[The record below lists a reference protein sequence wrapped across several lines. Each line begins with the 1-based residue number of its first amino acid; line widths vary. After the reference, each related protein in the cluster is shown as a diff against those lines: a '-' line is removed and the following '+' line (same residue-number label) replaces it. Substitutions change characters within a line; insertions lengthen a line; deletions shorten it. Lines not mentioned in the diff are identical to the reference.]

1 MGEDRLLVH
10 ERCQRLTLD
19 EDNALLS
26 KAGYLVTQDDGP
38 QQLWWSANFL
48 YDKFKAD
55 GDEKRTLHKWMV
67 YFKQKVSDSD
77 LCGDAI
83 DIEGLPPLMLS
94 PAGLVKGLENTLSS
108 QHRTCFTAWQKEWQA
123 MFDCGDLKDSLYSES
138 DSTVSLQELLLF
150 IFGVERRRRGSGGH
164 VWAKNSP
171 SGSALYKLQRAVV
184 EYLANGVELYVL
196 HEYVPR
202 HNTLKAIPSRRL
214 ANAPDAAGV
223 LDGQVR
229 PKPSVRVQMTPD
241 AIYAIL
247 SRARET
253 SVSMKGALDL
263 LQEENMSAMAGCK
276 PTAVDPWVR
285 RALCIYDQRA
295 TLSLVGVNHFNLV
308 ADASTHSGK
317 EENKL
322 LRVASY
328 RQLQAMSQQLN
339 LLSGGHIAN
348 LDHFSLPAG
357 VVLKAVPHGSAR
369 FTERHDSGRVRAGFA
384 AANGEREMLLPEA
397 RSWFAIGKMD
407 KLIIAKWD
415 VIHRAIRDVKLA
427 LLHGAGGEFFQA
439 QFHSQ
444 YLFSMAY
451 KPFGNSGFFEDKKR
465 LLELMLSKE
474 SFDSCPLFDECWE
487 KIRQEV
493 GMEPSSTK
501 KEVWDTLP
509 LLPGF
514 STKQTMPKLSRWFS
528 WNESAQENV
537 PEWSSLKL
545 CLAYHFDDL
554 NLDPDKA
561 YAERQQ
567 KQSNNDGTKSAT
579 NMRKE
584 FGRLKEKVGGG
595 LKLCYHIMSEKLL
608 QMAAASLLAADHR
621 YLLQLEQVAA
631 TSTSTPKLLTDL
643 NLVFTSPIRLLFL
656 AFEESSYSSQSPGGI
671 HLLRGMLKTLP
682 DSKIVEDIHGKL
694 KRNAKKGSN
703 RKQSLGAL
711 QELVTSSSVFETREI
726 NDKAFVT
733 KEVFMEA
740 FPRTKDRKRKRYL
753 ARLHRLPKEWSEMMA
768 RKTWATISEETLHQ
782 GTAALCFLRSYMKDN
797 MGRQGIRISHG
808 CFSKFAVELCL
819 MIRSAGDGFPEY
831 LGFCLGNAFWSSLF
845 WPVCL
850 YQDGDFEG
858 FFLDPQGEAEWV
870 HVVNPQAWTVL
881 VHDAVLCGNQIL
893 MVVNSRVPL
902 LHFFLEKASHRKAL
916 TISDLTSLAEVLSL
930 GRDQFDPKKMNR
942 ETLLKAI
949 IDHVGVNDPDWLSK
963 VKDSMDKPVP
973 EKQIGDCLDELLMAE
988 LPQEDQR
995 EFKEISE
1002 EIDNKKR
1009 CGWNL
1014 AEVVPLD
1021 PVVPLEP
1028 VAPLEPDLMLLLR
1041 LCILNLMLRWLT
1053 LHLLR
1058 PELWKQKLKLS
1069 HLNKLLKHLPL
1080 LMVNCLLLI
1089 QLLVLLLQV
1098 GSSLEGEM
1106 RSFCGLTSFANTV
1119 VITVGK

>member
-77 LCGDAI
+77 LCGDAFFCHTRSATLPQHALHDNVMTTRSIVAFLCSCLVESRTAKTVQMVKDWVPSLCSRFCSMLTHSVSI

-138 DSTVSLQELLLF
+138 ESTVSLQELLLF

-317 EENKL
+317 EVLENKL

-397 RSWFAIGKMD
+397 RSWWLDVPLLVLQLDQGPTCCGGAAFAIGKMD

-694 KRNAKKGSN
+694 KRNAKK
-703 RKQSLGAL
+703 RIQQKA
-711 QELVTSSSVFETREI
+711 VTWSTARAGYFIVSV
-726 NDKAFVT
+726 
-733 KEVFMEA
+733 
-740 FPRTKDRKRKRYL
+740 
-753 ARLHRLPKEWSEMMA
+753 
-768 RKTWATISEETLHQ
+768 
-782 GTAALCFLRSYMKDN
+782 
-797 MGRQGIRISHG
+797 
-808 CFSKFAVELCL
+808 
-819 MIRSAGDGFPEY
+819 
-831 LGFCLGNAFWSSLF
+831 
-845 WPVCL
+845 
-850 YQDGDFEG
+850 
-858 FFLDPQGEAEWV
+858 
-870 HVVNPQAWTVL
+870 
-881 VHDAVLCGNQIL
+881 
-893 MVVNSRVPL
+893 
-902 LHFFLEKASHRKAL
+902 
-916 TISDLTSLAEVLSL
+916 
-930 GRDQFDPKKMNR
+930 
-942 ETLLKAI
+942 
-949 IDHVGVNDPDWLSK
+949 
-963 VKDSMDKPVP
+963 
-973 EKQIGDCLDELLMAE
+973 
-988 LPQEDQR
+988 
-995 EFKEISE
+995 
-1002 EIDNKKR
+1002 
-1009 CGWNL
+1009 
-1014 AEVVPLD
+1014 
-1021 PVVPLEP
+1021 
-1028 VAPLEPDLMLLLR
+1028 
-1041 LCILNLMLRWLT
+1041 
-1053 LHLLR
+1053 
-1058 PELWKQKLKLS
+1058 
-1069 HLNKLLKHLPL
+1069 
-1080 LMVNCLLLI
+1080 
-1089 QLLVLLLQV
+1089 
-1098 GSSLEGEM
+1098 
-1106 RSFCGLTSFANTV
+1106 
-1119 VITVGK
+1119 